1 MESASAGPRTV
12 PEIREAI
19 ALFESWE
26 RSINDLHA
34 AKGFTQAVQILDD
47 YLECEPETPHK
58 AFIQNLR
65 LSNTRRLLQ
74 QLARVDEKD
83 FSLWL
88 EYALAVLAAVDKEA
102 QSVMAANPELRK
114 DLDSFM
120 HVWGDTLAQALKRV
134 QNGEG

>member
-1 MESASAGPRTV
+1 MESASPSPRSV
-12 PEIREAI
+12 PEIREAV

-34 AKGFTQAVQILDD
+34 AKGFTEAVQILDD
-47 YLECEPETPHK
+47 YLECEPDTPHRS
-58 AFIQNLR
+58 FIQNLR

-74 QLARVDEKD
+74 QLARVDKND

-88 EYALAVLAAVDKEA
+88 EYALAVLATVDKEA
-102 QSVMAANPELRK
+102 ESVMAANPDLRK
-114 DLDSFM
+114 DLDSFKY
-120 HVWGDTLAQALKRV
+120 VWGDVLAEALKRV

>member
-1 MESASAGPRTV
+1 MNARSV

-19 ALFESWE
+19 ALLESWE

-34 AKGFTQAVQILDD
+34 ARGFTEAVQILED
-47 YLECEPETPHK
+47 YLECEPDTPHRS
-58 AFIQNLR
+58 FIQNLK

-74 QLARVDEKD
+74 QLARVDRKD

-88 EYALAVLAAVDKEA
+88 EYALAALSAVEKEA
-102 QSVMAANPELRK
+102 QSLMAADSGLRK
-114 DLDSFM
+114 DLDAFE
-120 HVWGDTLAQALKRV
+120 HVWGDVLAQALKRV